1 MYAGC
6 SSLRDWPGLMAGLA
20 GLSPTRIVRPLITAY
35 LPARPGP
42 GGIGL
47 GRVPNHSGGRS
58 TRREPPAVCNAGRGL
73 EKENIIIKLLAVPPG
88 PCRAGHGR
96 LRFLPNSILGCLSC
110 AGLRMGVR
118 RCRLCSAYPYW
129 VLLLHC
135 LWGVW
140 GFLLVPV
147 ANLRVTR
154 FRQKTVQIRSI
165 SARLVR
171 RRAR

>member
-1 MYAGC
+1 MLAGC

-73 EKENIIIKLLAVPPG
+73 EKENIIIIIKLLAVPPY
-88 PCRAGHGR
+88 PCRAGRQR

-118 RCRLCSAYPYW
+118 RCRLLFGLSLMGSLRLVGW
-129 VLLLHC
+129 VLVS
-135 LWGVW
+135 G
-140 GFLLVPV
+140 G
-147 ANLRVTR
+147 
-154 FRQKTVQIRSI
+154 
-165 SARLVR
+165 ARR
-171 RRAR
+171 

>member
-96 LRFLPNSILGCLSC
+96 LRFLPNSFWVACHVLGCVWVC
-110 AGLRMGVR
+110 VDAGFVRLILIGFCFCTACGECGVF
-118 RCRLCSAYPYW
+118 CWCP
-129 VLLLHC
+129 LL
-135 LWGVW
+135 
-140 GFLLVPV
+140 
-147 ANLRVTR
+147 T
-154 FRQKTVQIRSI
+154 
-165 SARLVR
+165 
-171 RRAR
+171 

>member
-1 MYAGC
+1 MVT
-6 SSLRDWPGLMAGLA
+6 DWK
-20 GLSPTRIVRPLITAY
+20 Y
-35 LPARPGP
+35 
-42 GGIGL
+42 GL
-47 GRVPNHSGGRS
+47 GKASLSCLISCEALPRSYPLDLASVVAAQPGSQTTLVAGR
-58 TRREPPAVCNAGRGL
+58 RHGPPAVCIAGQGL
-73 EKENIIIKLLAVPPG
+73 CFENTKLLAVPPG

-154 FRQKTVQIRSI
+154 FRQKTAKIRSI

>member
-20 GLSPTRIVRPLITAY
+20 GLSPTRIVLPLITAY

-42 GGIGL
+42 GGISL
-47 GRVPNHSGGRS
+47 PRIPSHSGGGKPDASRQLCAMLA
-58 TRREPPAVCNAGRGL
+58 EGL
-73 EKENIIIKLLAVPPG
+73 KKLTKIKLLAVPPD
-88 PCRAGHGR
+88 PCRAGRGR
-96 LRFLPNSILGCLSC
+96 LRFLPNSILGCVSC

-165 SARLVR
+165 SARRVR

>member
-42 GGIGL
+42 GGVSYPGSQATLVAGHRRGRQLCAMLAEVLKKKIL
-47 GRVPNHSGGRS
+47 LLSSWQCRRVPAEQGTGDS
-58 TRREPPAVCNAGRGL
+58 AF
-73 EKENIIIKLLAVPPG
+73 
-88 PCRAGHGR
+88 CRTPFWVACHV
-96 LRFLPNSILGCLSC
+96 LGCVWVC
-110 AGLRMGVR
+110 VDAGF
-118 RCRLCSAYPYW
+118 CSAYPYW

-165 SARLVR
+165 SARRVR

>member
-1 MYAGC
+1 MLAGC

-73 EKENIIIKLLAVPPG
+73 EKENIIIIIKLLAVPPD

-96 LRFLPNSILGCLSC
+96 LRFLPNSFWVACHVLGCVWVC
-110 AGLRMGVR
+110 VDAGFVRLILIGFCFCTDCGECGVF
-118 RCRLCSAYPYW
+118 CWCP
-129 VLLLHC
+129 LL
-135 LWGVW
+135 
-140 GFLLVPV
+140 
-147 ANLRVTR
+147 T
-154 FRQKTVQIRSI
+154 
-165 SARLVR
+165 
-171 RRAR
+171 